1 MASPT
6 LITMRA
12 RQAILDGWAAGRTG
26 AEMAR
31 ELGLPAY
38 TVHNAVV
45 TARRQGDPRAA
56 LRNPGAARRP
66 EPVAYPSSQAYL
78 AAARVRIRER
88 TAEWERSDLG
98 RRMREIA
105 VPPEGEAPDA

>member
-1 MASPT
+1 MARPT

-12 RQAILDGWAAGRTG
+12 RQAILDAWAEGRTG
-26 AEMAR
+26 AETAR
-31 ELGLPAY
+31 ALGLPAY
-38 TVHNAVV
+38 TVHNAVT

-66 EPVAYPSSQAYL
+66 EPVAFPSSEAYL
-78 AAARVRIRER
+78 AAARARIRER
-88 TAEWERSDLG
+88 TVAWERSEMG

-105 VPPEGEAPDA
+105 VPPEGE

>member
-12 RQAILDGWAAGRTG
+12 RQMILDGWAAGRTG

-38 TVHNAVV
+38 TVHNTVV

-66 EPVAYPSSQAYL
+66 EPVVYRLSRAYL
-78 AAARVRIRER
+78 DVSLARVRAR
-88 TAEWERSDLG
+88 TEAWERSEMG

-105 VPPEGEAPDA
+105 VPPEGEASDA